1 MGQPNII
8 GRLKTND
15 KYQTIYD
22 TVDGNDMARFKH
34 ETYAYSLEKEH
45 TLFKSLYL
53 YHGYSRVA
61 KADMPTGTKY
71 LEITFSSEAEA
82 QRWDAASEQIH
93 NVLVEVPWVYRN
105 FEQKWKPVAEELHRR
120 IYAKQF

>member
-61 KADMPTGTKY
+61 KAD
-71 LEITFSSEAEA
+71 
-82 QRWDAASEQIH
+82 
-93 NVLVEVPWVYRN
+93 